1 MDNQSH
7 NSYRQIFKSSLL
19 VGGASAI
26 TVALGI
32 VRTKILAVLIGT
44 AGMGLFGTLSSITAL
59 ASGIAGMGLSTSGV
73 RRIAEAT
80 AAGEQGKIER
90 TAAALRRVTL
100 ILGLAGT
107 LIVATGSVLISQATF
122 GSAAHAGAIALLSLT
137 VFLGVVSNSQI
148 ALVQGQRRIRDLALL
163 NITGAVLSTGL
174 SIPIVYFLREQG
186 IVPLLIAVAFFTLLA
201 SWWYARKARIAWV
214 ALRRDEAWVEV
225 RALLGMG
232 AAFMV
237 SGLLTTGV
245 GYVTRLMILRQAN
258 LEAAGYFQAAWN
270 LSTVYVGFILSAMAA
285 DYYPRLTG
293 IADNHEALN
302 RLVNEQTSSALL
314 MALPGLLA
322 TVTFAPWVI
331 AVLYSGE
338 FTPAGEILRW
348 QVLGV
353 FGRVVLWPAGY
364 VLLAKGRAR
373 TFMLTE
379 IATNAVHL
387 LLIWFGLK
395 WFGLP
400 GLGMAFAGMYAV
412 ATMLLL
418 PLVYRLTGFTWHA
431 KTIKLIGMA
440 AVAMMTVFLVTGKS
454 SGLTAMGLGGVITFV
469 ATALAMRELGRKMG
483 FNNLS
488 DALGAGRQRLAG
500 FRSGRTS
507 I

>member
-1 MDNQSH
+1 MNSQSQ
-7 NSYRQIFKSSLL
+7 NSYRQIFKSSAL

-59 ASGIAGMGLSTSGV
+59 ATGIAGMGLSTSGV

-100 ILGLAGT
+100 ILGVAGT
-107 LIVATGSVLISQATF
+107 LIVAAGGVLISQVTF
-122 GSAAHAGAIALLSLT
+122 GSPAYAGAIALLSLT
-137 VFLGVVSNSQI
+137 VFFGVVSNSQI

-174 SIPIVYFLREQG
+174 SIPIVYFFREQG
-186 IVPLLIAVAFFTLLA
+186 IVPFLIAVAFFTLVA
-201 SWWYARKARIAWV
+201 SWWYARKARIAWI
-214 ALRRDEAWVEV
+214 ALRRDEAWIEV

-245 GYVTRLMILRQAN
+245 GYLTRLMILRQAD
-258 LEAAGYFQAAWN
+258 LAAAGYFQAAWN
-270 LSTVYVGFILSAMAA
+270 LSAVYVGFILSAMAA

-302 RLVNEQTSSALL
+302 RLVNEQTGSALL

-322 TVTFAPWVI
+322 TLTFAPWVI

-338 FTPAGEILRW
+338 FAPAEKILRW

-353 FGRVVLWPAGY
+353 FGRVLLWPAGY
-364 VLLAKGRAR
+364 VLLAKGRAGI
-373 TFMLTE
+373 FMLTE
-379 IATNAVHL
+379 FATNGFHL
-387 LLIWFGLK
+387 LLLWFGLK

-400 GLGMAFAGMYAV
+400 GLGMAFA
-412 ATMLLL
+412 ATYVVSAMLLL
-418 PLVYRLTGFTWHA
+418 PIVFSLTGFVWRA
-431 KTIKLIGMA
+431 ENPKLIGL
-440 AVAMMTVFLVTGKS
+440 AVAALIAVFLLTGALNKVIS
-454 SGLTAMGLGGVITFV
+454 TAGGLVITLAAAGLG
-469 ATALAMRELGRKMG
+469 ARELARKIG
-483 FNNLS
+483 IHS
-488 DALGAGRQRLAG
+488 
-500 FRSGRTS
+500 FRELKVYGKEFIRNRSAKR
-507 I
+507 

>member
-1 MDNQSH
+1 LDSQSQ

-80 AAGEQGKIER
+80 AAGEQGKVER

-107 LIVATGSVLISQATF
+107 LIVATGSVFISQATF
-122 GSAAHAGAIALLSLT
+122 GSAAYAGAIALLSLT

-174 SIPIVYFLREQG
+174 SIPLVYFFREQG
-186 IVPLLIAVAFFTLLA
+186 IVPFLIAVALFTLLA
-201 SWWYARKARIAWV
+201 SWWYARKARIARV
-214 ALRRDEAWVEV
+214 ALRRDEAWGEV

-245 GYVTRLMILRQAN
+245 GYVTRLMILRQTN

-293 IADNHEALN
+293 LADNHEALN

-322 TVTFAPWVI
+322 TLTFAPWVI

-338 FTPAGEILRW
+338 FAPAGDILRW
-348 QVLGV
+348 QIIGVLG
-353 FGRVVLWPAGY
+353 RVLLWPAGY
-364 VLLAKGRAR
+364 VLLAKARAGI
-373 TFMLTE
+373 FMLTE
-379 IATNAVHL
+379 VVTNGLHL
-387 LLIWFGLK
+387 ILLWFGLK
-395 WFGLP
+395 WFGLS
-400 GLGMAFAGMYAV
+400 GLGMAFA
-412 ATMLLL
+412 ATYVVSALLLL
-418 PLVYRLTGFTWHA
+418 PIIYRLTGFTWC
-431 KTIKLIGMA
+431 TDNLKLIGL
-440 AVAMMTVFLVTGKS
+440 AVLALIAVFLLTGA
-454 SGLTAMGLGGVITFV
+454 SGRVISTAGGLVITLATAGLG
-469 ATALAMRELGRKMG
+469 ARELARKIG
-483 FNNLS
+483 IRS
-488 DALGAGRQRLAG
+488 
-500 FRSGRTS
+500 FRDLKVFGQEFMRNRAAKR
-507 I
+507 